1 MQTKKTIWN
10 VKKALPQDKI
20 RISEA
25 LGCSGFIA
33 ELLCARGITGPET
46 AKEMLF
52 DSESGLWD
60 PFLLK
65 DMEKAAALLK
75 DALQEGKRIAVFG
88 DYDADGVSATAI
100 IFSYLRSKNADCFFI
115 IPDRFRDGY
124 GLKDYFIRDLNEKGA
139 EVIITVDCGISDRDK
154 IKQIAHVHPSNT
166 TRTLDYLENLGYIIK
181 KISEQ
186 DKRICELYPTDKLK
200 EAYDVLMKAEKEWID
215 IITKGMNNEELEVFT
230 KCLEVSTTNSIECI
244 HKKED

>member
-1 MQTKKTIWN
+1 MNNLFRYFSIISKHSN
-10 VKKALPQDKI
+10 VYLDKALESFELCGCHRVFIK
-20 RISEA
+20 RIVENP
-25 LGCSGFIA
+25 
-33 ELLCARGITGPET
+33 GIT
-46 AKEMLF
+46 
-52 DSESGLWD
+52 
-60 PFLLK
+60 
-65 DMEKAAALLK
+65 
-75 DALQEGKRIAVFG
+75 
-88 DYDADGVSATAI
+88 
-100 IFSYLRSKNADCFFI
+100 
-115 IPDRFRDGY
+115 
-124 GLKDYFIRDLNEKGA
+124 
-139 EVIITVDCGISDRDK
+139 RDK

-200 EAYDVLMKAEKEWID
+200 EAYDVLMIAEKEWID

>member
-1 MQTKKTIWN
+1 MNNLFRYFSIISKHAN
-10 VKKALPQDKI
+10 VYLDKALESFELCGCHRVFIK
-20 RISEA
+20 RIVENP
-25 LGCSGFIA
+25 
-33 ELLCARGITGPET
+33 GIT
-46 AKEMLF
+46 
-52 DSESGLWD
+52 
-60 PFLLK
+60 
-65 DMEKAAALLK
+65 
-75 DALQEGKRIAVFG
+75 
-88 DYDADGVSATAI
+88 
-100 IFSYLRSKNADCFFI
+100 
-115 IPDRFRDGY
+115 
-124 GLKDYFIRDLNEKGA
+124 
-139 EVIITVDCGISDRDK
+139 RDK

-200 EAYDVLMKAEKEWID
+200 EAYAVLMKAEKEWID